1 MEQGRPPTPYILQ
14 KVAPALLVDR
24 DANRSA
30 IGWGKRGELPFKV
43 VDERQ
48 SVFLPKDRIAAR
60 TSPAAPQI
68 RVH

>member
-1 MEQGRPPTPYILQ
+1 MEQGRAPTPYILQ

-30 IGWGKRGELPFKV
+30 IGWGKGGELPFKV

-48 SVFLPKDRIAAR
+48 SVSLPKDRTAAG
-60 TSPAAPQI
+60 TGPAAL
-68 RVH
+68 